1 MLKTKLTR
9 PVVIM
14 LLGYPGSGKSYTSS
28 HIAELL
34 GMALVSEDR
43 IRESLFEEPK
53 YTKDEQSVV
62 MQMMIM
68 MAEEYL
74 TLGIPVMFDAGLNK
88 TAERKNI
95 RDIARKHKADT
106 LLIWLQVDQETAKLR
121 TKVAKKHG
129 SDHEKVFDITQESF
143 QAPHNEDYVVASG
156 KHTFDSQK
164 QTIVRKLREMGLIT
178 DETMKPH
185 IPMPGM
191 MNLTAQAQNRA
202 GRIDYT
208 RRNISIG

>member
-9 PVVIM
+9 PAVIM
-14 LLGYPGSGKSYTSS
+14 LLGYPGSGKSYTST
-28 HIAELL
+28 HIADLL
-34 GMALVSEDR
+34 GMALVSEDK
-43 IRESLFEEPK
+43 IREGLFEEPK
-53 YTKDEQSVV
+53 YTKEEQSVV

-68 MAEEYL
+68 MTEEYL

-88 TAERKNI
+88 TAERKNL
-95 RDIARKHKADT
+95 REIARKFKADT
-106 LLIWLQVDQETAKLR
+106 LLVWLQIDQETAKLR

-129 SDHEKVFDITQESF
+129 PDHEKVFDITRNTF
-143 QAPHNEDYVVASG
+143 QPPHNEDYVVASG

-164 QTIVRKLREMGLIT
+164 QIIARKLREMGLIT

-191 MNLTAQAQNRA
+191 MNLAAQAQNRA